1 MLIIASREHSNQ
13 SQSFFIPLQFRR
25 RRFVYAMSS
34 IEMNDNANGEMSS
47 ESKPNEYVSAL
58 VKEKYSL
65 DASSHINT
73 MKLIDDG

>member
-1 MLIIASREHSNQ
+1 
-13 SQSFFIPLQFRR
+13 
-25 RRFVYAMSS
+25 
-34 IEMNDNANGEMSS
+34 MNDNANGEMPS

-58 VKEKYSL
+58 VKEKYAL